1 VKPSIVNIKDFG
13 AIGNRISNDA
23 PAIQAAIDHLAAQGG
38 GTVLVPPGEYLCGPI
53 RLKSHITLHLTASA
67 TLYASRRREDY
78 DAQSKG
84 VFLAADDAENV
95 TVEGAGALHGQA
107 PEDLLRGAK
116 QRPDFR
122 TRLVLFT
129 NCRNVQVRNIRML
142 YSDSWTLHLKR
153 CSDVVIDGITIFNNI
168 DRINSDGIDPD
179 SCRNVR
185 ISNCHIVAGDD
196 CIVLKCTTAHT
207 CENVVVTNCTLE
219 SGATAIKLGTES
231 HAAFRDV
238 HFSNCTIN
246 RSSGGIGLFVKD
258 GACMERLTFSNISIT
273 DRDNESVAS
282 GAAPIF
288 MDIERRHADSP
299 LGHIRDV
306 VLNGIQ
312 IHSRF
317 PSLIQGTPESYI
329 ENLTIRDL
337 SHRVEQ
343 WQDFSQRKKRG
354 GGVRTTSDERDT
366 LFARQ
371 PAYLTLAYVD
381 DLTLDNVRI
390 DITPEVYA
398 IEPRAAVSLHHTRNV
413 CLHRVRRIPDSNE
426 EPMPAV
432 RRDC

>member
-1 VKPSIVNIKDFG
+1 M
-13 AIGNRISNDA
+13 
-23 PAIQAAIDHLAAQGG
+23 
-38 GTVLVPPGEYLCGPI
+38 
-53 RLKSHITLHLTASA
+53 
-67 TLYASRRREDY
+67 
-78 DAQSKG
+78 
-84 VFLAADDAENV
+84 AADDAENV

-107 PEDLLRGAK
+107 PEELLRGAK

-196 CIVLKCTTAHT
+196 CIVLKCTTAHP

-238 HFSNCTIN
+238 HYSNCTID

-273 DRDNESVAS
+273 DRENESVAS

-317 PSLIQGTPESYI
+317 PSFDPGDPGVAY
-329 ENLTIRDL
+329 
-337 SHRVEQ
+337 
-343 WQDFSQRKKRG
+343 RKPDHPRSVAPGRAMAGFQSTQKRG

-371 PAYLTLAYVD
+371 PAYLTLAYVN

-398 IEPRAAVSLHHTRNV
+398 REPRAAVSLHHTRNI
-413 CLHRVRRIPDSNE
+413 CLHRVRRIPDTSE
-426 EPMPAV
+426 ELMPAV
-432 RRDC
+432 RGDC